1 MLPSLT
7 RLIACPFSAA
17 PQETGGGVQAAAGG
31 GPLRSAAAFVGT
43 GKQLVKQHGPR
54 GLFMGLTPRLVE
66 SVPSTMLYWLAVEGC
81 RRMLE
86 PYVAPE
92 TPTVSTGSS
101 CSSS

>member
-1 MLPSLT
+1 M
-7 RLIACPFSAA
+7 
-17 PQETGGGVQAAAGG
+17 
-31 GPLRSAAAFVGT
+31 GT
-43 GKQLVKQHGPR
+43 GKQLLGQHGPK

-92 TPTVSTGSS
+92 APTAAGAAS
-101 CSSS
+101 

>member
-1 MLPSLT
+1 
-7 RLIACPFSAA
+7 
-17 PQETGGGVQAAAGG
+17 
-31 GPLRSAAAFVGT
+31 VGT
-43 GKQLVKQHGPR
+43 GKQLMTQHGPR

-92 TPTVSTGSS
+92 AGTVS
-101 CSSS
+101 SSSSSS

>member
-1 MLPSLT
+1 
-7 RLIACPFSAA
+7 
-17 PQETGGGVQAAAGG
+17 
-31 GPLRSAAAFVGT
+31 VGT
-43 GKQLVKQHGPR
+43 GRQLLGQHGPK

-92 TPTVSTGSS
+92 APTAAGAASSGAVGSYEARKTPAAAAAGAAS
-101 CSSS
+101 

>member
-1 MLPSLT
+1 
-7 RLIACPFSAA
+7 
-17 PQETGGGVQAAAGG
+17 VQAAANGG
-31 GPLRSAAAFVGT
+31 LLRSVSAFVGT
-43 GKQLVKQHGPR
+43 GKQLVGKHGPR

-92 TPTVSTGSS
+92 AGAGSS
-101 CSSS
+101 SSSSSS